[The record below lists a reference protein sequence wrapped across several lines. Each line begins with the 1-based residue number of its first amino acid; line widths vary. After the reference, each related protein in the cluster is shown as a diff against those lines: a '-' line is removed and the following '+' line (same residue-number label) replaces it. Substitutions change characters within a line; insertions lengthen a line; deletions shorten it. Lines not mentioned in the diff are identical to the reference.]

1 MFSLNLFNKDNS
13 FIEIQIR
20 KRITNIVMEVS

>member
-1 MFSLNLFNKDNS
+1 MFSLNLFNIDNS